1 MLRRIRTLRMIIHFY
16 VIVHCS
22 VTIWF
27 LYCRPC
33 GKKNK
38 ISLGGCGRFTVAE
51 FFSFGVSLMIVF
63 IWIITGHW
71 LLMDA
76 MGIGLCVAFIA
87 FVRLPSL
94 KVSTL
99 LLSGLLLY
107 DVFWVFFSKYV
118 FSANVMVRVGKA
130 FLRLNFSNIRSDRNV
145 FSHQTGQQSYGSRG
159 QAIPSQS
166 CCQKCTQIVFTRQIG
181 ISFKSQRRPFFYVG
195 SGRYCHA
202 WLTALFR
209 NEIRCLQESTS
220 KSCNGY
226 YNCNVSYRK
235 IINGITSFFL
245 HRQEK
250 WLKLVFLYQILGTE
264 SPIFIVLCLVTS

>member
-1 MLRRIRTLRMIIHFY
+1 MAEF
-16 VIVHCS
+16 VS
-22 VTIWF
+22 F
-27 LYCRPC
+27 
-33 GKKNK
+33 G
-38 ISLGGCGRFTVAE
+38 ISL
-51 FFSFGVSLMIVF
+51 LIVF

-130 FLRLNFSNIRSDRNV
+130 FFRFNFSGIHSKKKL
-145 FSHQTGQQSYGSRG
+145 FYSHQTGQQSYGSRG
-159 QAIPSQS
+159 QEVPSKS
-166 CCQKCTQIVFTRQIG
+166 CCQKCTQIVSTGQIG
-181 ISFKSQRRPFFYVG
+181 FSVKSQRWPFFNVG

-220 KSCNGY
+220 KSYNGY

-264 SPIFIVLCLVTS
+264 SPIFIVLFLVTS

>member
-1 MLRRIRTLRMIIHFY
+1 MSSVGGDPHGSKEENVLNWAFSILDTSRVSTFFISILLIVYGSFRSLAMEEEDDNEDEDECSRSSSKHSSGVQTLDSLQAMCLPLGASISLMIMFFFFDSMQILFAICTA
-16 VIVHCS
+16 VIATVALA
-22 VTIWF
+22 F
-27 LYCRPC
+27 LLLPMCQYFLRPC

-130 FLRLNFSNIRSDRNV
+130 FFRLNFSGILSKRN
-145 FSHQTGQQSYGSRG
+145 
-159 QAIPSQS
+159 
-166 CCQKCTQIVFTRQIG
+166 
-181 ISFKSQRRPFFYVG
+181 
-195 SGRYCHA
+195 
-202 WLTALFR
+202 LF
-209 NEIRCLQESTS
+209 L
-220 KSCNGY
+220 
-226 YNCNVSYRK
+226 
-235 IINGITSFFL
+235 
-245 HRQEK
+245 
-250 WLKLVFLYQILGTE
+250 
-264 SPIFIVLCLVTS
+264 